1 MVWDLWFYNNQRK
14 RRQHPPLG
22 ILHFAPF
29 DFDGQAFSWKRSPDD
44 FLMSFQTWAWNKLF
58 LASFVREG
66 GYRFAEDIQ
75 RSEDIAFVYSAL
87 VDAERI
93 ATVGERLINYR
104 VMRAGSA
111 MATKDR
117 HAFDYVRAI
126 HSFRSYLLETG
137 RLEALSRSYATWAMS
152 SILYNL
158 NTLASYPAFC
168 EVYRYLADRGFS
180 DLGLADLGEH
190 DFLDPIYYARMR
202 EISECDPAAY
212 LFGRACSLDAARED
226 ALAVLDEV
234 SAARD
239 EALAERDAACA
250 REAAVRA
257 DLDRVVS
264 EFDAVMGA
272 AEQRVG
278 QAICRLPRAIQRKVG
293 TSKR

>member
-1 MVWDLWFYNNQRK
+1 MY
-14 RRQHPPLG
+14 P
-22 ILHFAPF
+22 
-29 DFDGQAFSWKRSPDD
+29 
-44 FLMSFQTWAWNKLF
+44 
-58 LASFVREG
+58 
-66 GYRFAEDIQ
+66 
-75 RSEDIAFVYSAL
+75 AL

-93 ATVGERLINYR
+93 ATVGERLISYR

-117 HAFDYVRAI
+117 HAFDFVRAI
-126 HSFRSYLLETG
+126 HSFRSYLAETG

-158 NTLASYPAFC
+158 NTLASYSAFC

-202 EISECDPAAY
+202 EISERDSAAY
-212 LFGRACSLDAARED
+212 LFGRARSLDAARED